1 MTALG
6 KAELTFNLMSR
17 IKVDLRNRES
27 RGPVER
33 ELNFALAR
41 LLNFK
46 VASLIAKLLTY
57 MNNNGGHII

>member
-27 RGPVER
+27 RGPVEL
-33 ELNFALAR
+33 ELNIALAR
-41 LLNFK
+41 LTNFK
-46 VASLIAKLLTY
+46 VASSIVKLLTY